1 MSAKALK
8 ACADY
13 ARLNAE
19 IKRLT
24 VAIGEALDGCK
35 GMKGTMGIGADGMKY
50 GAHDDDTH
58 LREAFRPETVDDGYG
73 EGSTEWSSDAE
84 IREFLTEHCAACLK
98 AYELVLQRKAAKK
111 AFGAAKRSIGAI
123 GRAELAKE
131 A

>member
-24 VAIGEALDGCK
+24 SAIASTLHYCK
-35 GMKGTMGIGADGMKY
+35 GVRGTCGVGADGMKY
-50 GAHDDDTH
+50 GDHDDITH
-58 LREAFRPETVDDGYG
+58 LKHAFTPET
-73 EGSTEWSSDAE
+73 EELEWGGHRKVWMEEAE
-84 IREFLTEHCAACLK
+84 IREYLFENCDCCLK
-98 AYELVLQRKAAKK
+98 AYGFVLERKVAKK
-111 AFGAAKRSIGAI
+111 ALGAVKRSIGAI
-123 GRAELAKE
+123 GRAEMARE

>member
-24 VAIGEALDGCK
+24 SAIASTLHYCKGVRGTCGIGE
-35 GMKGTMGIGADGMKY
+35 DGMVY
-50 GAHDDDTH
+50 GDHDDVTH
-58 LREAFRPETVDDGYG
+58 LKHVFTPDHDDEGHTVFM
-73 EGSTEWSSDAE
+73 TDAE
-84 IREFLTEHCAACLK
+84 IREYLFENCDCCLK
-98 AYELVLQRKAAKK
+98 AYGFVLERKAAKK
-111 AFGAAKRSIGAI
+111 QLGAVKRSIGAI
-123 GRAELAKE
+123 GRAELARE